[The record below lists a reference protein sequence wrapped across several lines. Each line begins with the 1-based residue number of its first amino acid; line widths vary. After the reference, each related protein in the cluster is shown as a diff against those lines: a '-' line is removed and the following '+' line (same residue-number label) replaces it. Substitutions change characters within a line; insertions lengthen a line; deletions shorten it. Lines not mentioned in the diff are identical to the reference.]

1 MFMTLV
7 YGCKIWNKKI
17 NNLAYEVFMSI
28 LENKALFYGLLST
41 PNVKKRT
48 PLLTCT
54 IFQNDTKF
62 NFIPWQKNNHTH
74 TSGGVTKLI
83 PFLSVLSLK
92 RFKFQERFYS
102 K

>member
-41 PNVKKRT
+41 PNVKKGLPFSLVPFFRT
-48 PLLTCT
+48 
-54 IFQNDTKF
+54 
-62 NFIPWQKNNHTH
+62 IPNSTLYHGRKITTH
-74 TSGGVTKLI
+74 TLQGV
-83 PFLSVLSLK
+83 SLN
-92 RFKFQERFYS
+92 
-102 K
+102 